1 MRRKRVLSLFKTAY
15 KKEKKQQAK
24 LRRKANM
31 EDRIENLTE
40 TERAAIAYLLY
51 HMLDQKN
58 EKPFSIPIL
67 KIYVSSELHY
77 QRVKD

>member
-15 KKEKKQQAK
+15 KKEKQQQAK

-31 EDRIENLTE
+31 EDRIENFTE
-40 TERAAIAYLLY
+40 TERTAIFTVPYVRS
-51 HMLDQKN
+51 KN

-77 QRVKD
+77 QRV